1 MSMKNTGSKIVR
13 VVTCMG
19 TFDCLFTPN
28 DPQKGYTVTVPKLK
42 GVVTFGDTEKEAAVM
57 AKEAIELHC
66 GCLLEKGLAEVKPK
80 QKVKAGIKT
89 SSVR

>member
-1 MSMKNTGSKIVR
+1 MKNTGNKIVR

-19 TFDCLFTPN
+19 AFDCIFTPN

-42 GVVTFGDTEKEAAVM
+42 GVVTFGDTEKEATVM

-66 GCLLEKGLAEVKPK
+66 GCLLEKGLAEVRPK
-80 QKVKAGIKT
+80 QKIKVEVKMRA
-89 SSVR
+89 VR